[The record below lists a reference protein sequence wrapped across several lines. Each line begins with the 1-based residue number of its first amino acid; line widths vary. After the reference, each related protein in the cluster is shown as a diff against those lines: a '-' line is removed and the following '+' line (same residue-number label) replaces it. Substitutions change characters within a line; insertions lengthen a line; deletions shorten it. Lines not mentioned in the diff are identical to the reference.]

1 MAALAAHNSVNRM
14 GSDVV
19 GALCLCTYNYV
30 MGEERGARW
39 LGRHAIVA
47 PFGIFAAT
55 VLLVNLSGQWDGLGS
70 LNHAASLVDLG
81 VVVYAMVAVLVERGV
96 NMIFWALEQRRKRRE
111 KLQAEALA
119 QGRAEEKGAGLA
131 GGQRKGYRRRRVVP
145 GRGGKGI
152 VFWALEQRRK
162 RRGPESSGV
171 VL

>member
-1 MAALAAHNSVNRM
+1 
-14 GSDVV
+14 
-19 GALCLCTYNYV
+19 
-30 MGEERGARW
+30 MGERRRARW

-55 VLLVNLSGQWDGLGS
+55 VLLVNLSGQWNGWGS

-119 QGRAEEKGAGLA
+119 KGLAQGRAEERTRILQAAKE
-131 GGQRKGYRRRRVVP
+131 
-145 GRGGKGI
+145 KGI
-152 VFWALEQRRK
+152 DVA
-162 RRGPESSGV
+162 
-171 VL
+171 VLFPDEEDRE